1 MVGGILGRGL
11 TLFDPPI
18 ELLADV
24 YVTNIQDGQIL
35 VYQLSTNQ
43 WVNKSLVAGSGITVT
58 QNGTQVI
65 ITAGTVAQSNYVA
78 EDGVSSYVAEN
89 GTDSYVTE

>member
-35 VYQLSTNQ
+35 VYQASTNQ
-43 WVNKSLVAGSGITVT
+43 WVNKSLVGSGITIT
-58 QNGTQVI
+58 QNSTQVI
-65 ITAGTVAQSNYVA
+65 LTVGTPSVTNLVA
-78 EDGVSSYVAEN
+78 EDGTTLLTAED
-89 GTDSYVTE
+89 GTTQLITES